1 MQIWLKLVWFPTGAL
16 PLEGVMF
23 LGLGEGQ
30 EGQIR
35 LFLPHTEVRLPEEEA
50 MLLVQVQ
57 EGKGGPEKESPPQRQ
72 I

>member
-1 MQIWLKLVWFPTGAL
+1 
-16 PLEGVMF
+16 MF
-23 LGLGEGQ
+23 LGLAEGQ

-35 LFLPHTEVRLPEEEA
+35 LFLPHPEVRLPEKEA